1 MEDRSARDLIDALI
15 DHAGTTLW
23 RASRAMGRP
32 GQYLDTQRRRGSVLR
47 VDTLA
52 RLADVCGADVV
63 LVDRASG
70 EGIARVRPPERD
82 GAPSSGSPSS
92 ASGPSGD
99 AGREG

>member
-1 MEDRSARDLIDALI
+1 MEDRDARDLIDVLI

-23 RASRAMGRP
+23 RASRAMDRP
-32 GQYLDTQRRRGSVLR
+32 GQYLDSVRRRGGTMR
-47 VDTLA
+47 TDTLA

-82 GAPSSGSPSS
+82 GAPSSASPSS
-92 ASGPSGD
+92 ASGPSGS
-99 AGREG
+99 GGEG